1 VLELANYFLERYRV
15 VRALTLSSGVVDALV
30 AYDWP
35 GNVRELER
43 VMERAVAL
51 ATTNSVEMDDLP
63 PALLAG
69 YGEVL
74 LPSVRARESMRAWGS
89 RYARIVLERCNNNKR
104 RACRELGITYH
115 TLEGYLRFRP
125 DLPRPEAA
133 AGAVRIAANKT

>member
-1 VLELANYFLERYRV
+1 M
-15 VRALTLSSGVVDALV
+15 V

-51 ATTNSVEMDDLP
+51 ASSSSVELDDLP

-89 RYARIVLERCNNNKR
+89 RYARLVLERCKNNKR
-104 RACRELGITYH
+104 RACKELGITYH

-125 DLPRPEAA
+125 DDPQPGVA
-133 AGAVRIAANKT
+133 AGPVPVVVHKTQDR